1 MRASMD
7 AGEFSCKTVVILAA
21 GCAEGRDL
29 ARMAASAGAHVVVV
43 DHDAEQV
50 KAIAKIAP
58 YRIEALHLDVLRP
71 AHCQLLST
79 TWAAEPLDLLIH
91 CQALRTPHRAGAA
104 VQAIATLT
112 EGLSKGLTQGRGR
125 VPVLFRPVAPDA
137 GAGPAALMQA
147 LEALP
152 PLIQAKSWAEGLSVT
167 GLRLPRTGAS
177 VKGLRRVVCGLMAED
192 TAFAQGVVLPL
203 APDPIDAGGS
213 GVKPTRDE

>member
-1 MRASMD
+1 MD
-7 AGEFSCKTVVILAA
+7 AGEFRDKVVVILAA

-29 ARMAASAGAHVVVV
+29 ARMAACAGARVVVV

-50 KAIAKIAP
+50 KAIAKTAP
-58 YRIEALHLDVLRP
+58 DRIEALHLDALRP
-71 AHCQLLST
+71 AHCQLLGT

-104 VQAIATLT
+104 VQGIAALT

-125 VPVLFRPVAPDA
+125 VLVLFWPAAPDA
-137 GAGPAALMQA
+137 GPGPAALVQA

-152 PLIQAKSWAEGLSVT
+152 PLMQAESWAGGLAVT
-167 GLRLPRTGAS
+167 GLRLPRTKAT
-177 VKGLRRVVCGLMAED
+177 VKSLRRVVCGLMAED
-192 TAFAQGVVLPL
+192 TAFAPGVVLPL
-203 APDPIDAGGS
+203 APDPIDAGGN